1 MTAFVAN
8 RGVEVLLKEGARVY
22 ADVLE
27 GNAAQRTLRLAGDDV
42 AFVRGTV
49 IADGLKVVTFD
60 DTTRTA
66 RSEGPGRFRAFKE
79 PIVMRDGRAP
89 RPTADGKP
97 AMEARWSESLLYG
110 ESDASKSTLELRG
123 GVNVRSK
130 PSAERS
136 DAVDANVLQ
145 LELVGQE
152 EGPQVKGAKGATGA
166 SGNRDVQ
173 HVVAKG
179 TARLESRTWLDAA
192 RSGDPRVFR
201 VTGEHIEY
209 DLRTREGLVVGDGT
223 LLVNIPSR
231 VDALSAKP
239 IELPASGVA
248 LGADGTTR
256 FRWAKRMELRHQFDD
271 RFIVTMDDGV
281 EVLHAG
287 TRADDTLSLR
297 AAVLEAVMDRPQV
310 AQKAAATGDETPE
323 QGVDLGG
330 PAQLLSIKATGQVF
344 VRTPQYDVECEEFD
358 YSIDTGVARL
368 RAREGRM
375 VTILTKESPTP
386 IRAESV
392 VWDLRNGRLTV
403 QRASGAAAR

>member
-1 MTAFVAN
+1 MANEEIMNMTSDQDAV
-8 RGVEVLLKEGARVY
+8 
-22 ADVLE
+22 
-27 GNAAQRTLRLAGDDV
+27 
-42 AFVRGTV
+42 
-49 IADGLKVVTFD
+49 
-60 DTTRTA
+60 
-66 RSEGPGRFRAFKE
+66 S
-79 PIVMRDGRAP
+79 P
-89 RPTADGKP
+89 RPEIVIGDEET
-97 AMEARWSESLLYG
+97 
-110 ESDASKSTLELRG
+110 RG
-123 GVNVRSK
+123 AQAIAV
-130 PSAERS
+130 ERR
-136 DAVDANVLQ
+136 A
-145 LELVGQE
+145 
-152 EGPQVKGAKGATGA
+152 
-166 SGNRDVQ
+166 GN
-173 HVVAKG
+173 G
-179 TARLESRTWLDAA
+179 
-192 RSGDPRVFR
+192 
-201 VTGEHIEY
+201 
-209 DLRTREGLVVGDGT
+209 VVGDGT

-358 YSIDTGVARL
+358 YNVVTQIAEMRARPGRLVNVLPKGQGTPL
-368 RAREGRM
+368 RAAAM
-375 VTILTKESPTP
+375 T
-386 IRAESV
+386 
-392 VWDLRNGRLTV
+392 WDLQSGRI
-403 QRASGAAAR
+403 QIRSGSGTIGQ